1 MIGSVLLFYN
11 LLFTVLLLSSVTA
24 TDLKDHFIPFPGDR
38 GKGGCDADT
47 NKLQQGYKEAHQLVD
62 KALISMAKLK
72 KPRPHVN
79 ADKTKLS
86 DSDKKDWDDW
96 DRQARLL
103 KALFAIDTDPGAG
116 IVHGQSQTRFL
127 QAEGEFTMKNRTVSI
142 NPLA

>member
-1 MIGSVLLFYN
+1 LPLYLNQAFLHHLYEAAI
-11 LLFTVLLLSSVTA
+11 
-24 TDLKDHFIPFPGDR
+24 DLKDHFIPFPGDR
-38 GKGGCDADT
+38 DRGGCDADT

-62 KALISMAKLK
+62 KALESMAKLN

-103 KALFAIDTDPGAG
+103 KTLFAIDTDPGAG
-116 IVHGQSQTRFL
+116 IAHGPSQTRFE
-127 QAEGEFTMKNRTVSI
+127 QVEGEFTMKSRKVFI
-142 NPLA
+142 NSLP